1 MTFFPTRDEK
11 LILRTHEFLAYF
23 FKSKG
28 DEFTT
33 GFKWIDDKLIN
44 LIKSSQEFKC
54 STEFRNWNSNA
65 DKSKLYESVRKGLAE
80 IYEDERKAFS
90 CPQEGKEFDTKS
102 FPFTRGYYISIWFEI
117 FHFIFLKSVYRI
129 KVSTRD
135 ENPHIISPLVNFH
148 IRNFCFPN
156 VQ

>member
-44 LIKSSQEFKC
+44 LIKSSQEFKR
-54 STEFRNWNSNA
+54 SMEFRTWNSNA
-65 DKSKLYESVRKGLAE
+65 DKFKLYESVRKGLAE
-80 IYEDERKAFS
+80 IYEDERKGFS
-90 CPQEGKEFDTKS
+90 CP
-102 FPFTRGYYISIWFEI
+102 
-117 FHFIFLKSVYRI
+117 
-129 KVSTRD
+129 
-135 ENPHIISPLVNFH
+135 
-148 IRNFCFPN
+148 
-156 VQ
+156 